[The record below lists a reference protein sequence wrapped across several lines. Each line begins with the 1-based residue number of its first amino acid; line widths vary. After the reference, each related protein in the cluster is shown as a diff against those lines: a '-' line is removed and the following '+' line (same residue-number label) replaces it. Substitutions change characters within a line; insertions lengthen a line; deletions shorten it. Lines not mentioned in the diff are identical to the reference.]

1 MTATAQP
8 ASVGVASALAEIGRA
23 TIHGLGWSVLVA
35 TMAPSGAVLT
45 AFLGGLGGC
54 LIGAKLGRTRLRTS
68 AVVVGAILLI
78 ATVVVLRTSLTHSSL
93 LAATLGPVGALRFAG
108 GLTALLVAAIGS
120 AAMRTGSTRRAI
132 FAVLELTLVAVAFA
146 QLFIPHRHGAINR
159 PFYLADWIIALGWD
173 PTWLFLFMGGTATV
187 FGLVLLLRE
196 QRFGRAVLNL
206 GVVALLLAMVV
217 VATPMIG
224 MPPPPDGGGGLGLR
238 PDQAEGKDGK
248 REQQARGGPSANELE
263 FRNKYNTGGA
273 RVPVAVVLFH
283 DDYSPPSGV
292 YYFRQGAF
300 SQYNGRK
307 LVVSGRQDI
316 DNDLIPH
323 FPTRLIEIENAPP
336 ANDNRGPLETTIA
349 LMADHTR
356 PFALEAPIEVEPLE
370 NPSPNR
376 FRRVYRATSGVLT
389 ADYTSMLDGDLGAP
403 SWSEDQWA
411 HYTEAPPDPRYA
423 ELGSEI
429 AAALPDRLASNPIA
443 KAFAVTGWLG
453 KEGIYSL
460 KNEHSGAEDPTAS
473 FLFGDRTGYCVHFSH
488 AATYLMRSLGVPA
501 RVATG
506 YAVSES
512 ARQGGSSLLLSG
524 AASHAW
530 PEVYIDGYGWV
541 VLDVYPERALDPPEQ
556 PMDADL
562 QRLLGE
568 LARGASPIPLSAT
581 DLPKLKELARR
592 MTWAAGGWLLALLA
606 CLLLVLYSVKVWRR
620 LAPSWAGAV
629 DLPRVVYRA
638 ELDRIGEVAIRRE
651 LGESREF
658 FASRIREGLPSFAL
672 LTTAHVAAAY
682 GGHESDP
689 RKLRGE
695 AANVRRDIRA
705 KFPFWKRFLGFIT
718 PWSWLRSK
726 MMPSFIPGAQS

>member
-1 MTATAQP
+1 MTAVARP
-8 ASVGVASALAEIGRA
+8 ASFGVAGALAEVGRA
-23 TIHGLGWSVLVA
+23 MIHGLGWSVLVA
-35 TMAPSGAVLT
+35 TMAPSGSVAA
-45 AFLGGLGGC
+45 AFLGGFAGC
-54 LIGAKLGRTRLRTS
+54 LLGAKLGRSRLRS
-68 AVVVGAILLI
+68 AAIVVGAVLLV
-78 ATVVVLRTSLTHSSL
+78 AMVALLRSSLTHGSV
-93 LAATLGPVGALRFAG
+93 LAAALGPVGALRFAG
-108 GLTALLVAAIGS
+108 MMTALLVAVIVS
-120 AAMRTGSTRRAI
+120 AAMRAGSVRRTI
-132 FAVLELTLVAVAFA
+132 FAVFELLLVAVAFG

-196 QRFGRAVLNL
+196 ERFGRAVLNL
-206 GVVALLLAMVV
+206 GVVALLLAMIVI
-217 VATPMIG
+217 ATPMIG

-238 PDQAEGKDGK
+238 PDKAEGKGGK
-248 REQQARGGPSANELE
+248 SEKQERGGPTASELE
-263 FRNKYNTGGA
+263 FRNKYNTGGS

-307 LVVSGRQDI
+307 MVVSGRKDI
-316 DNDLIPH
+316 DNDLIPY
-323 FPTRLIEIENAPP
+323 FPTRLTEIEDAPA

-349 LMADHTR
+349 LMADHTQ

-389 ADYTSMLDGDLGAP
+389 ADYTSMLDGSLGSP
-403 SWSEDQWA
+403 DWSKEQWA
-411 HYTEAPPDPRYA
+411 HYTAAPPDARYA
-423 ELGSEI
+423 ELGAEI
-429 AAALPDRLASNPIA
+429 AAALPDGLTDNSIA
-443 KAFAVTGWLG
+443 QAFAITGWLG
-453 KEGIYSL
+453 REGIYSL
-460 KNEHSGAEDPTAS
+460 KNGHSSAEDPTAS

-530 PEVYIDGYGWV
+530 PEVYIDGFGWV

-592 MTWAAGGWLLALLA
+592 MTLTAGTWFLALLA
-606 CLLLVLYSVKVWRR
+606 CALVLLYSVKLWRR
-620 LAPSWAGAV
+620 LAPRWAGAAT
-629 DLPRVVYRA
+629 LPRLLYRA
-638 ELDRIGEVAIRRE
+638 ELDRIGELQVRRE
-651 LGESREF
+651 TGESRES
-658 FASRIREGLPSFAL
+658 FARRIRDRLPAFTS
-672 LTTAHVAAAY
+672 LTRAHVAAAY
-682 GGHESDP
+682 GGHEFDP
-689 RKLRGE
+689 RQLRSE
-695 AANVRRDIRA
+695 AANLRHDIRA
-705 KFPFWKRFLGFIT
+705 GFPFWKRIVGIIT

-726 MMPSFIPGAQS
+726 

>member
-1 MTATAQP
+1 MTAVARP
-8 ASVGVASALAEIGRA
+8 ASFGVAGALAEVGRA
-23 TIHGLGWSVLVA
+23 MIHGLGWSVLVA
-35 TMAPSGAVLT
+35 TMAPSGSVAA
-45 AFLGGLGGC
+45 AFLGGFAGC
-54 LIGAKLGRTRLRTS
+54 LLGAKLGRSRLRS
-68 AVVVGAILLI
+68 AAIVVGAVLLV
-78 ATVVVLRTSLTHSSL
+78 AMVALLRSSLTHGSV
-93 LAATLGPVGALRFAG
+93 LAAALGPVGALRFAG
-108 GLTALLVAAIGS
+108 MMTALLVAVIVS
-120 AAMRTGSTRRAI
+120 AAMRAGSVRRTI
-132 FAVLELTLVAVAFA
+132 FAVFELLLVAVAFG

-196 QRFGRAVLNL
+196 ERFGRAVLNL
-206 GVVALLLAMVV
+206 GVVALLLAMIVI
-217 VATPMIG
+217 ATPMIG

-238 PDQAEGKDGK
+238 PDKAEGKGGK
-248 REQQARGGPSANELE
+248 SEKQERGGPTASELE
-263 FRNKYNTGGA
+263 FRNKYNTGGS

-307 LVVSGRQDI
+307 MVVSGRKDI
-316 DNDLIPH
+316 DNDLIPY
-323 FPTRLIEIENAPP
+323 FPTRLTEIEDAPA

-349 LMADHTR
+349 LMADHTQ

-389 ADYTSMLDGDLGAP
+389 ADYTSMLDGSLGSP
-403 SWSEDQWA
+403 DWSKEQWA
-411 HYTEAPPDPRYA
+411 HYTAAPPDARYA
-423 ELGSEI
+423 ELGAEI
-429 AAALPDRLASNPIA
+429 AAALPDGLTDNSIA
-443 KAFAVTGWLG
+443 QAFAITGWLG
-453 KEGIYSL
+453 REGIYSL
-460 KNEHSGAEDPTAS
+460 KNGHSSAEDPTAS

-530 PEVYIDGYGWV
+530 PEVYIDGFGWV

-592 MTWAAGGWLLALLA
+592 MTLTAATWFLALLA
-606 CLLLVLYSVKVWRR
+606 CALVLLYSVKLWRR
-620 LAPSWAGAV
+620 LAPRWAGAAT
-629 DLPRVVYRA
+629 LPRLLYRA
-638 ELDRIGEVAIRRE
+638 ELDRIGELQVRRE
-651 LGESREF
+651 TGESRES
-658 FASRIREGLPSFAL
+658 FARRIRDRLPAFTS
-672 LTTAHVAAAY
+672 LTRAHVAAAY
-682 GGHESDP
+682 GGHEFDP
-689 RKLRGE
+689 RQLRSE
-695 AANVRRDIRA
+695 AANLRHDIRA
-705 KFPFWKRFLGFIT
+705 GFPFWKRIAGIIT

-726 MMPSFIPGAQS
+726 

>member
-1 MTATAQP
+1 MGLSRT
-8 ASVGVASALAEIGRA
+8 LAEVGRA
-23 TIHGLGWSVLVA
+23 AIHGLAWGVLVA
-35 TMAPSGAVLT
+35 TMAPSGSALV
-45 AFLGGLGGC
+45 AFAGGFGGC
-54 LIGAKLGRTRLRTS
+54 LLGAQLALTRLRTS
-68 AVVVGAILLI
+68 AIVAGALALLSLVFWLG
-78 ATVVVLRTSLTHSSL
+78 ASLTAGSFLSI
-93 LAATLGPVGALRFAG
+93 ALGPVGALRVSG
-108 GLTALLVAAIGS
+108 MLTALLVAAISS
-120 AAMRTGSTRRAI
+120 AAMRAGSSRKAL
-132 FAVLELTLVAVAFA
+132 FAVFELLVVAVAFA
-146 QLFIPHRHGAINR
+146 QLFIPHRYGAINR
-159 PFYLADWIIALGWD
+159 PFYLADWIIAFGWD

-206 GVVALLLAMVV
+206 GVIGLLLALIVL
-217 VATPMIG
+217 ATPMLG

-238 PDQAEGKDGK
+238 PDPSEANAGEGER
-248 REQQARGGPSANELE
+248 RERGGSTSSELE

-316 DNDLIPH
+316 DDDLIPY
-323 FPTRLIEIENAPP
+323 FPTRLTEIRNAP
-336 ANDNRGPLETTIA
+336 ASNENRGPLETTIA
-349 LMADHTR
+349 LMADHTQ

-376 FRRVYRATSGVLT
+376 FRRVYRALSGVLT
-389 ADYTSMLDGDLGAP
+389 ADYASMLDARLGSP
-403 SWSEDQWA
+403 DWSKEQWA
-411 HYTEAPPDPRYA
+411 HYTEAPPDPRYGALAA
-423 ELGSEI
+423 EVAGE
-429 AAALPDRLASNPIA
+429 LPDELASNPIA
-443 KAFAVTGWLG
+443 RAFAVAAWLG
-453 KEGIYSL
+453 REGIYSL

-473 FLFGDRTGYCVHFSH
+473 FLFGDRTGYCVHFAH

-512 ARQGGSSLLLSG
+512 SRQGGSSLLLSG

-530 PEVYIDGYGWV
+530 PEIYIDGYGWV

-581 DLPKLKELARR
+581 DLPKIKELARR
-592 MTWAAGGWLLALLA
+592 VTLTAGAWLFALLALA
-606 CLLLVLYSVKVWRR
+606 LLILYLVKLWRR
-620 LAPSWAGAV
+620 LAPAWAPAAS
-629 DLPRVVYRA
+629 LPRVVYRA
-638 ELDRIGEVAIRRE
+638 ELDRLGELAIRRTP
-651 LGESREF
+651 GESRES
-658 FASRIREGLPSFAL
+658 FARRLGESLPSL
-672 LTTAHVAAAY
+672 GPLTDTHVAAAF
-682 GGHESDP
+682 GQRRPEPHQ
-689 RKLRGE
+689 LRDE
-695 AANVRRDIRA
+695 AANLRRDIRRR
-705 KFPFWKRFLGFIT
+705 FPLWRRFLGLLT

-726 MMPSFIPGAQS
+726 

>member
-8 ASVGVASALAEIGRA
+8 ASAGIARALAEIGRA
-23 TIHGLGWSVLVA
+23 TIHGLGWSVLIA
-35 TMAPSGAVLT
+35 TMAPSGSILA
-45 AFLGGLGGC
+45 AFLGGFSGC
-54 LIGAKLGRTRLRTS
+54 LIGDKLGRTRLRTS
-68 AVVVGAILLI
+68 AIVVGSVLLI
-78 ATVVVLRTSLTHSSL
+78 AMVALLRSSLTHGSL
-93 LAATLGPVGALRFAG
+93 LAAALGPVGALRFAG
-108 GLTALLVAAIGS
+108 TLTALLVAAISS
-120 AAMRTGSTRRAI
+120 ATMRAGSTRRAI
-132 FAVLELTLVAVAFA
+132 FAVFELLLIAVAFA
-146 QLFIPHRHGAINR
+146 QLFNPHRHGAINR

-173 PTWLFLFMGGTATV
+173 PTWLFLFMGGTATA

-206 GVVALLLAMVV
+206 GVIALLLAMIV

-224 MPPPPDGGGGLGLR
+224 MPPPPDGAGGLGLR
-238 PDQAEGKDGK
+238 PDQSEGRDGGDK
-248 REQQARGGPSANELE
+248 KQERGGPSASELE
-263 FRNKYNTGGA
+263 FRNKYNTGA
-273 RVPVAVVLFH
+273 SHVPVAVVLFH

-316 DNDLIPH
+316 DNDLIPY

-349 LMADHTR
+349 LMADHTQ

-389 ADYTSMLDGDLGAP
+389 ADYTSMLDGLLGSP
-403 SWSEDQWA
+403 DWSKEQWA
-411 HYTEAPPDPRYA
+411 HYTEAPPDPRYI

-429 AAALPDRLASNPIA
+429 AAALPERLANNPIA

-453 KEGIYSL
+453 REGIYSL
-460 KNEHSGAEDPTAS
+460 KNEHSGADDPTAS

-524 AASHAW
+524 GASHAW
-530 PEVYIDGYGWV
+530 PEIYIDGYGWV

-581 DLPKLKELARR
+581 DLPKIKELVRR
-592 MTWAAGGWLLALLA
+592 VTLTAGSWFLLLLA
-606 CLLLVLYSVKVWRR
+606 CLVVLLYSAKAWRR
-620 LAPSWAGAV
+620 LAPIWARATAM
-629 DLPRVVYRA
+629 PRVVYRA
-638 ELDRIGEVAIRRE
+638 ELDRIGEVAIRRAD
-651 LGESREF
+651 GESRES
-658 FASRIREGLPSFAL
+658 FANRIRDRLPSFAP
-672 LTTAHVAAAY
+672 LTRTHVAAAY
-682 GGHESDP
+682 GGHVSDP
-689 RKLRGE
+689 RQLRDE
-695 AANVRRDIRA
+695 AANVHRDIRNG
-705 KFPFWKRFLGFIT
+705 FPLWKRFLGLIT

-726 MMPSFIPGAQS
+726 

>member
-1 MTATAQP
+1 MTATSQP
-8 ASVGVASALAEIGRA
+8 ASTGLATALAELGRA
-23 TIHGLGWSVLVA
+23 TIHGVGWGVLVG
-35 TMAPSGAVLT
+35 TMAPSGAALA
-45 AFLGGLGGC
+45 AFVGGVGGC
-54 LIGAKLGRTRLRTS
+54 LIGARLARTRIRTAAVAIGAVLAIAFVALLRVSFTQGS
-68 AVVVGAILLI
+68 A
-78 ATVVVLRTSLTHSSL
+78 
-93 LAATLGPVGALRFAG
+93 LAMVLGPVGALRFAG
-108 GLTALLVAAIGS
+108 TLTALLVAAIGS
-120 AAMRTGSTRRAI
+120 ATMRVGSTRRAI
-132 FAVLELTLVAVAFA
+132 FAVFELILVAVAFG
-146 QLFIPHRHGAINR
+146 QLFVPHRHGAINR

-196 QRFGRAVLNL
+196 QRFAKAVLNL
-206 GVVALLLAMVV
+206 GVVALLLAMIV
-217 VATPMIG
+217 VATPLIG
-224 MPPPPDGGGGLGLR
+224 MPPAPDGGGGLGLR
-238 PDQAEGKDGK
+238 PDQAKGADGK
-248 REQQARGGPSANELE
+248 NEQQERGGSSASELE
-263 FRNKYNTGGA
+263 FRNKYNTGGS

-307 LVVSGRQDI
+307 LVVSGRKDI
-316 DNDLIPH
+316 DDDLIPY
-323 FPTRLIEIENAPP
+323 FPTRLIEIANAPP

-349 LMADHTR
+349 LMTDHTQ
-356 PFALEAPIEVEPLE
+356 PFALEAPLQVEPLE

-376 FRRVYRATSGVLT
+376 FKRVYRATSGVLT
-389 ADYTSMLDGDLGAP
+389 ADYVSMLDAELG
-403 SWSEDQWA
+403 SDDWSKEQWA
-411 HYTEAPPDPRYA
+411 HYTEAPPDSRYA
-423 ELGSEI
+423 ELGAEI
-429 AAALPDRLASNPIA
+429 AAALPDRLTNNSIA
-443 KAFAVTGWLG
+443 KAFAITGWLG
-453 KEGIYSL
+453 REGIYSL
-460 KNEHSGAEDPTAS
+460 KNDHSSAEDPTAS

-581 DLPKLKELARR
+581 DLPRLKELARR
-592 MTWAAGGWLLALLA
+592 LTWTAGSWLFAVLGAVLLALY
-606 CLLLVLYSVKVWRR
+606 VVKMWRR
-620 LAPSWAGAV
+620 LAPKWARGR

-638 ELDRIGEVAIRRE
+638 ELDRLGEVAIRRE
-651 LGESREF
+651 PGESRES
-658 FASRIREGLPSFAL
+658 FANRIYPSLPSFTP
-672 LTTAHVAAAY
+672 LTTAHVASVY
-682 GGHESDP
+682 GGHALDP
-689 RKLRGE
+689 GALRGE
-695 AANVRRDIRA
+695 AANVRRDIRDG
-705 KFPFWKRFLGFIT
+705 FPSWRRFLGLIT
-718 PWSWLRSK
+718 PWSWLGSK
-726 MMPSFIPGAQS
+726 

>member
-1 MTATAQP
+1 MTTIVRSAP
-8 ASVGVASALAEIGRA
+8 AGFASALAEIGRA
-23 TIHGLGWSVLVA
+23 TIHGLSWSVLVA
-35 TMAPSGAVLT
+35 TMAPSGSILA
-45 AFLGGLGGC
+45 AFLGGFSGC
-54 LIGAKLGRTRLRTS
+54 LIGDRLGRTRLRTS
-68 AVVVGAILLI
+68 AIVVGAVLLI
-78 ATVVVLRTSLTHSSL
+78 AMVAALRSSLTHGSM
-93 LAATLGPVGALRFAG
+93 LAAALGPIGALRLAG
-108 GLTALLVAAIGS
+108 VLTALLVAAIS
-120 AAMRTGSTRRAI
+120 STAMRAGSTRKPI
-132 FAVLELTLVAVAFA
+132 YAVFELLLVAVAFA
-146 QLFIPHRHGAINR
+146 QLFVPHRHGAINR

-196 QRFGRAVLNL
+196 QRFGRAVVNL
-206 GVVALLLAMVV
+206 GVVALLLAMIV
-217 VATPMIG
+217 VATPMLG

-238 PDQAEGKDGK
+238 PEQSDGKDGGSEK
-248 REQQARGGPSANELE
+248 QERGGPTASELE
-263 FRNKYNTGGA
+263 FRNKYNTGGS

-300 SQYNGRK
+300 SQFNGRK

-336 ANDNRGPLETTIA
+336 ANDNRGPLETTVA
-349 LMADHTR
+349 LMADHTQ

-376 FRRVYRATSGVLT
+376 FRRVYRAISGVLT
-389 ADYTSMLDGDLGAP
+389 ADYASMLDARLGSP
-403 SWSEDQWA
+403 DWSREQWA
-411 HYTEAPPDPRYA
+411 HYTEAPPNPRYL
-423 ELGSEI
+423 ELGTEI
-429 AAALPDRLASNPIA
+429 AEALPDELANNPIA

-453 KEGIYSL
+453 REGIYSL
-460 KNEHSGAEDPTAS
+460 KNEHSGADDPTAS

-524 AASHAW
+524 GASHAW

-581 DLPKLKELARR
+581 DLPRIKELVRR
-592 MTWAAGGWLLALLA
+592 VTLTAGSWFLVLLAA
-606 CLLLVLYSVKVWRR
+606 LLLLLYAGKAWRR
-620 LAPSWAGAV
+620 LAPTWAGAAAM
-629 DLPRVVYRA
+629 PRLVYRA
-638 ELDRIGEVAIRRE
+638 ELDRIAEVAIHRE
-651 LGESREF
+651 AGESRES
-658 FASRIREGLPSFAL
+658 FANRIRDSLPSFAP
-672 LTTAHVAAAY
+672 LTMTHVAAAY
-682 GGHESDP
+682 GGHVSDP
-689 RKLRGE
+689 RQLRDE
-695 AANVRRDIRA
+695 AANVRRDIRGR
-705 KFPFWKRFLGFIT
+705 FPFWKRFLGLIT

-726 MMPSFIPGAQS
+726 

>member
-8 ASVGVASALAEIGRA
+8 ASVGAAGALAELGRA

-35 TMAPSGAVLT
+35 TMAPSGSVLA
-45 AFLGGLGGC
+45 AFVGGLSGC
-54 LIGAKLGRTRLRTS
+54 LVGAKLGRTRLRTS

-78 ATVVVLRTSLTHSSL
+78 ALVALLRSSLTHGSV
-93 LAATLGPVGALRFAG
+93 LAAALGPVGALRFAG
-108 GLTALLVAAIGS
+108 TLTALLVAAIGS
-120 AAMRTGSTRRAI
+120 AAMRAGSTRRPI
-132 FAVLELTLVAVAFA
+132 FAVFELLLVAVAFA

-206 GVVALLLAMVV
+206 GVIALLLAMIV

-224 MPPPPDGGGGLGLR
+224 MPPPPHGGGGLGLR
-238 PDQAEGKDGK
+238 PEQSEGKDGK
-248 REQQARGGPSANELE
+248 SETRERGGPSASELE
-263 FRNKYNTGGA
+263 FRNKYNTGGS

-316 DNDLIPH
+316 DNDLIPY
-323 FPTRLIEIENAPP
+323 FPTRLIDIENAP
-336 ANDNRGPLETTIA
+336 AVNDNRGPLETTIA
-349 LMADHTR
+349 LMADHTQ

-389 ADYTSMLDGDLGAP
+389 ADYTSMLDGQLGSP
-403 SWSEDQWA
+403 GWSKEQWA
-411 HYTEAPPDPRYA
+411 HYTEAPPDARYA
-423 ELGSEI
+423 ELGAEI
-429 AAALPDRLASNPIA
+429 SAGLPEGLEDNPIA

-453 KEGIYSL
+453 REGIYSL

-524 AASHAW
+524 GASHAW
-530 PEVYIDGYGWV
+530 PEVYIDGFGWV

-568 LARGASPIPLSAT
+568 LARGASPLPLSAT

-592 MTWAAGGWLLALLA
+592 MTLTAGTWFLALLV
-606 CLLLVLYSVKVWRR
+606 CLLVLLYAVKLWRR
-620 LAPSWAGAV
+620 LAPSWAGAAA
-629 DLPRVVYRA
+629 LPRVVYRA
-638 ELDRIGEVAIRRE
+638 ELDRVGEVAIRRE
-651 LGESREF
+651 IGESRES
-658 FASRIREGLPSFAL
+658 FANRIRDRLPSFTP

-682 GGHESDP
+682 GGHEADP
-689 RKLRGE
+689 HQLRDE
-695 AANVRRDIRA
+695 AANVRRNIRDR
-705 KFPFWKRFLGFIT
+705 FPLWKRFLGLIT

-726 MMPSFIPGAQS
+726 

>member
-8 ASVGVASALAEIGRA
+8 APFGIAGALAELGRA
-23 TIHGLGWSVLVA
+23 MIHGLGWGVLVA
-35 TMAPSGAVLT
+35 TMAPSGSVFA
-45 AFLGGLGGC
+45 AFIGGLGGC
-54 LIGAKLGRTRLRTS
+54 LIGARLGRTRLRTS
-68 AVVVGAILLI
+68 AIVFGALLLI
-78 ATVVVLRTSLTHSSL
+78 AMAAWLRSSLTHGSA
-93 LAATLGPVGALRFAG
+93 LAFALGPVGALRFAG
-108 GLTALLVAAIGS
+108 TLTALLLATITS
-120 AAMRTGSTRRAI
+120 ATMRACSTRRAI
-132 FAVLELTLVAVAFA
+132 FAVFELLLVAVAFA
-146 QLFIPHRHGAINR
+146 QLFVPHRHGAINR

-206 GVVALLLAMVV
+206 GVIALLLAMIV
-217 VATPMIG
+217 VATPMVG
-224 MPPPPDGGGGLGLR
+224 MPPPPEGGGGLGLR
-238 PDQAEGKDGK
+238 PEESEGKGGK
-248 REQQARGGPSANELE
+248 RERGGPSASELE
-263 FRNKYNTGGA
+263 FRDRYNTGGA

-323 FPTRLIEIENAPP
+323 FPTRLIEIQDAPE
-336 ANDNRGPLETTIA
+336 ANENRGPLETTIA
-349 LMADHTR
+349 LMADHR
-356 PFALEAPIEVEPLE
+356 QPFALEAPVEVEPMQ

-389 ADYTSMLDGDLGAP
+389 ADYASMLDGRLGSP
-403 SWSEDQWA
+403 DWSKEQWA
-411 HYTEAPPDPRYA
+411 HYTEAPPDPRYT
-423 ELGSEI
+423 ELAAEI
-429 AAALPDRLASNPIA
+429 ATGLPDGLSDNPIA
-443 KAFAVTGWLG
+443 KAFAITGWLG
-453 KEGIYSL
+453 EEGIYSL
-460 KNEHSGAEDPTAS
+460 KNDHSGAEDPTAS

-488 AATYLMRSLGVPA
+488 AATYLMRGLGVPA

-530 PEVYIDGYGWV
+530 PEIYIDGFGWV

-581 DLPKLKELARR
+581 DLPKIKELARR
-592 MTWAAGGWLLALLA
+592 MTLTAGTWLLALLA
-606 CLLLVLYSVKVWRR
+606 CVLAFLYFVKLWRR
-620 LAPSWAGAV
+620 LAPSWARAGA
-629 DLPRVVYRA
+629 LPRVVYRA

-651 LGESREF
+651 PGESRES
-658 FASRIREGLPSFAL
+658 FANRIRDRLPSFEP
-672 LTTAHVAAAY
+672 LTTSHVAAAF

-689 RKLRGE
+689 RQLRDE
-695 AANVRRDIRA
+695 ATRVRRDIRSG
-705 KFPFWKRFLGFIT
+705 FPLWKRFLGLIT

-726 MMPSFIPGAQS
+726 

>member
-1 MTATAQP
+1 MTTTAQP
-8 ASVGVASALAEIGRA
+8 ASFGIAGALAELGRA

-35 TMAPSGAVLT
+35 TMAPFGAVVA
-45 AFLGGLGGC
+45 AFIGGFGGC

-68 AVVVGAILLI
+68 AIVVGSVLLI
-78 ATVVVLRTSLTHSSL
+78 AMVAWLRSSLTDGSA
-93 LAATLGPVGALRFAG
+93 LASAVGPVGALRFAG
-108 GLTALLVAAIGS
+108 TLTTLLLAAITS
-120 AAMRTGSTRRAI
+120 AAMRACSSRRAI
-132 FAVLELTLVAVAFA
+132 FAVFELLLVAVAFA
-146 QLFIPHRHGAINR
+146 QLFVPHRHGAINR

-206 GVVALLLAMVV
+206 GVVALLLAMIV
-217 VATPMIG
+217 VATPMLG
-224 MPPPPDGGGGLGLR
+224 MPPPPEGGGGLGLR
-238 PDQAEGKDGK
+238 PDESEGKGGK
-248 REQQARGGPSANELE
+248 GDKQERQGPSASELE
-263 FRNKYNTGGA
+263 FRDKYNTGGA

-307 LVVSGRQDI
+307 LVVSGRRDI
-316 DNDLIPH
+316 DNDLIPY
-323 FPTRLIEIENAPP
+323 FPTRSIEIQDAPE
-336 ANDNRGPLETTIA
+336 ANENRGPLETTIA
-349 LMADHTR
+349 LMADHQQ
-356 PFALEAPIEVEPLE
+356 PFALEAPLEVEPMQ

-389 ADYTSMLDGDLGAP
+389 ADYGSMLDGRLGSP
-403 SWSEDQWA
+403 DWSKEQWA
-411 HYTEAPPDPRYA
+411 HYTEAPPDPRYT
-423 ELGSEI
+423 ELATEI
-429 AAALPDRLASNPIA
+429 GTELPDGLADNPVA

-453 KEGIYSL
+453 EEGIYSL
-460 KNEHSGAEDPTAS
+460 KNDHSGAEDPTAS
-473 FLFGDRTGYCVHFSH
+473 FLFGDRTGYCVHFAH

-530 PEVYIDGYGWV
+530 PEVYIDGFGWV

-581 DLPKLKELARR
+581 DLPKIKELARR
-592 MTWAAGGWLLALLA
+592 VSLAAGTWLLVLLA
-606 CLLLVLYSVKVWRR
+606 CVLAFLYFVKLWRR
-620 LAPSWAGAV
+620 LAPSWTPAAA
-629 DLPRVVYRA
+629 LPRVVYRA
-638 ELDRIGEVAIRRE
+638 ELDRIGEVAIRRDP
-651 LGESREF
+651 GESRES
-658 FASRIREGLPSFAL
+658 FANRIRDRLPSFEP
-672 LTTAHVAAAY
+672 LTTAHLGAAF
-682 GGHESDP
+682 GGHEPDP
-689 RKLRGE
+689 RQLRDE
-695 AANVRRDIRA
+695 ATNVRRDIRSG
-705 KFPFWKRFLGFIT
+705 FPLWKRFLGLIT

-726 MMPSFIPGAQS
+726 

>member
-1 MTATAQP
+1 MTAVARP
-8 ASVGVASALAEIGRA
+8 ASFGVAGALAEVGRA
-23 TIHGLGWSVLVA
+23 MIHGLGWSVLVA
-35 TMAPSGAVLT
+35 TMAPSGSVAA
-45 AFLGGLGGC
+45 AFLGGFAGC
-54 LIGAKLGRTRLRTS
+54 LLGAKLGRSRLRS
-68 AVVVGAILLI
+68 AAIVVGAVLLV
-78 ATVVVLRTSLTHSSL
+78 AMVALLRSWLTHGSV
-93 LAATLGPVGALRFAG
+93 LAAALGPVGALRFAG
-108 GLTALLVAAIGS
+108 MMTALLVAVIVS
-120 AAMRTGSTRRAI
+120 AAMRAGSVRRTI
-132 FAVLELTLVAVAFA
+132 FAVFELLLVAVAFG

-196 QRFGRAVLNL
+196 ERFGRAVLNL
-206 GVVALLLAMVV
+206 GVVALLLAMIVI
-217 VATPMIG
+217 ATPMIG

-238 PDQAEGKDGK
+238 PDKAEGKGGK
-248 REQQARGGPSANELE
+248 SEKQERGGPTASELE
-263 FRNKYNTGGA
+263 FRNKYNTGGS

-307 LVVSGRQDI
+307 MVVSGRKDI
-316 DNDLIPH
+316 DNDLIPY
-323 FPTRLIEIENAPP
+323 FPTRLTEIEDAPA

-349 LMADHTR
+349 LMADHTQ

-389 ADYTSMLDGDLGAP
+389 ADYTSMLDGSLGSP
-403 SWSEDQWA
+403 DWSKEQWA
-411 HYTEAPPDPRYA
+411 HYTAAPPDARYA
-423 ELGSEI
+423 ELGAEI
-429 AAALPDRLASNPIA
+429 AAALPDGLTDNSIA
-443 KAFAVTGWLG
+443 QAFAITGWLG
-453 KEGIYSL
+453 REGIYSL
-460 KNEHSGAEDPTAS
+460 KNGHSSAEDPTAS

-530 PEVYIDGYGWV
+530 PEVYIDGFGWV

-592 MTWAAGGWLLALLA
+592 MTLTAATWFLALLA
-606 CLLLVLYSVKVWRR
+606 CALVLLYSVKLWRR
-620 LAPSWAGAV
+620 LAPRWAGAAT
-629 DLPRVVYRA
+629 LPRLLYRA
-638 ELDRIGEVAIRRE
+638 ELDRIGELQVRRE
-651 LGESREF
+651 TGESRES
-658 FASRIREGLPSFAL
+658 FARRIRDRLPAFTS
-672 LTTAHVAAAY
+672 LTRAHVAAAY
-682 GGHESDP
+682 GGHEFDP
-689 RKLRGE
+689 RQLRSE
-695 AANVRRDIRA
+695 AANLRHDIRA
-705 KFPFWKRFLGFIT
+705 GFPFWKRIVGIIT

-726 MMPSFIPGAQS
+726 

>member
-1 MTATAQP
+1 MTTTVRS
-8 ASVGVASALAEIGRA
+8 ASAGFASALAEIGRA
-23 TIHGLGWSVLVA
+23 TIHGLSWSVLVA
-35 TMAPSGAVLT
+35 TMAPSGSILA
-45 AFLGGLGGC
+45 AFLGGFSGC
-54 LIGAKLGRTRLRTS
+54 LIGDKLGRTRLRTS
-68 AVVVGAILLI
+68 AIVVGAVLLI
-78 ATVVVLRTSLTHSSL
+78 AMVAALRSSLTHGSM
-93 LAATLGPVGALRFAG
+93 LAAALGPIGALRLAG
-108 GLTALLVAAIGS
+108 MLTALLVAAIS
-120 AAMRTGSTRRAI
+120 STAMRAGSTRKPI
-132 FAVLELTLVAVAFA
+132 FAVFELLLVAVAFA
-146 QLFIPHRHGAINR
+146 QLFVPHRHGAINR

-196 QRFGRAVLNL
+196 QRFGRAVVNL
-206 GVVALLLAMVV
+206 GVVALLLAMIV
-217 VATPMIG
+217 VATPMLG

-238 PDQAEGKDGK
+238 PEQSDGKDGG
-248 REQQARGGPSANELE
+248 RENQERGGPSASELE
-263 FRNKYNTGGA
+263 FRNKYNTGGS

-336 ANDNRGPLETTIA
+336 ANDNRGPLETTVA
-349 LMADHTR
+349 LMADHTQ

-389 ADYTSMLDGDLGAP
+389 ADYASMLDARLGSP
-403 SWSEDQWA
+403 DWSREQWA
-411 HYTEAPPDPRYA
+411 HYTEAPPDPRYV
-423 ELGSEI
+423 ELGTEI
-429 AAALPDRLASNPIA
+429 AEALPEGLANNPIA

-453 KEGIYSL
+453 REGIYSL
-460 KNEHSGAEDPTAS
+460 KNEHSGADDPTAS

-524 AASHAW
+524 GASHAW
-530 PEVYIDGYGWV
+530 PEVYIEGYGWV

-581 DLPKLKELARR
+581 DLPRIKELVRR
-592 MTWAAGGWLLALLA
+592 VTLTAGSWFLVLLAAVLLF
-606 CLLLVLYSVKVWRR
+606 LYAGKAWRR
-620 LAPSWAGAV
+620 LAPTWARAAAM
-629 DLPRVVYRA
+629 PRLVYRA
-638 ELDRIGEVAIRRE
+638 ELDRIGEVAIHRE
-651 LGESREF
+651 AGESRES
-658 FASRIREGLPSFAL
+658 FANRIRDRLPSFAP
-672 LTTAHVAAAY
+672 LTMTHVAAAY
-682 GGHESDP
+682 GGHVSDP
-689 RKLRGE
+689 RQLRDQ
-695 AANVRRDIRA
+695 AANVRHDIRDR
-705 KFPFWKRFLGFIT
+705 FPFWKRFLGLIT
-718 PWSWLRSK
+718 PWSWLHSK
-726 MMPSFIPGAQS
+726 

>member
-1 MTATAQP
+1 MTTTVRS
-8 ASVGVASALAEIGRA
+8 ASAGFASALAEIGRA
-23 TIHGLGWSVLVA
+23 TIYGLSWSVLVA
-35 TMAPSGAVLT
+35 TMAPSGSILA
-45 AFLGGLGGC
+45 AFLGGFSGC
-54 LIGAKLGRTRLRTS
+54 LIGDKLGRTRLRAS
-68 AVVVGAILLI
+68 AIVVAAVLLVAIV
-78 ATVVVLRTSLTHSSL
+78 AALRSSLTHGSM
-93 LAATLGPVGALRFAG
+93 LAAALGPIGALRLAG
-108 GLTALLVAAIGS
+108 MLTALLVPAITS
-120 AAMRTGSTRRAI
+120 TAMRAGSTRKPI
-132 FAVLELTLVAVAFA
+132 FAVFELLLVAVAFA
-146 QLFIPHRHGAINR
+146 QLFVPHRHGAINR

-206 GVVALLLAMVV
+206 GVVALLLAMIV
-217 VATPMIG
+217 VATPMLG

-238 PDQAEGKDGK
+238 PEQTDGKDGG
-248 REQQARGGPSANELE
+248 REKQERGGPTASELE
-263 FRNKYNTGGA
+263 FRSKYNTGGS

-307 LVVSGRQDI
+307 LVVSGRRDV

-336 ANDNRGPLETTIA
+336 ANDNRGPLETTVA
-349 LMADHTR
+349 LMADHTQ

-389 ADYTSMLDGDLGAP
+389 ADYASMLDARLG
-403 SWSEDQWA
+403 SLDWSREQWA
-411 HYTEAPPDPRYA
+411 HYTEAPPDPRYL
-423 ELGSEI
+423 ELGTEI
-429 AAALPDRLASNPIA
+429 AEALPEGLANNPIA

-453 KEGIYSL
+453 REGIYSL
-460 KNEHSGAEDPTAS
+460 KNEHSGADDPTAS

-488 AATYLMRSLGVPA
+488 AATYLLRSLGVPA

-506 YAVSES
+506 YAVSEA

-524 AASHAW
+524 GASHAW
-530 PEVYIDGYGWV
+530 PEVYIEGYGWV

-581 DLPKLKELARR
+581 DLPRIKELVRR
-592 MTWAAGGWLLALLA
+592 VTLTAGSW
-606 CLLLVLYSVKVWRR
+606 LLVLLAALLLFLYAGKAWRR
-620 LAPSWAGAV
+620 LAPIWAGAATM
-629 DLPRVVYRA
+629 PRLVYRA
-638 ELDRIGEVAIRRE
+638 ELDRIGEVAIHRE
-651 LGESREF
+651 AGESRES
-658 FASRIREGLPSFAL
+658 FANRIRDRLPSFAP
-672 LTTAHVAAAY
+672 LTMTHVAAVY
-682 GGHESDP
+682 GGHVSDP
-689 RKLRGE
+689 RQLRDE
-695 AANVRRDIRA
+695 AANVRRDIRDR
-705 KFPFWKRFLGFIT
+705 FPFWKRFLGLIT

-726 MMPSFIPGAQS
+726 

>member
-1 MTATAQP
+1 MTAPVRSEST
-8 ASVGVASALAEIGRA
+8 GVAGALAEIGRA
-23 TIHGLGWSVLVA
+23 MIHGLAWAVLVA
-35 TMAPSGAVLT
+35 TLAPSGAVLV
-45 AFLGGLGGC
+45 AFAGGFAGC
-54 LIGAKLGRTRLRTS
+54 LLGSQLGQTRVRTS
-68 AVVVGAILLI
+68 AIFAGALVLI
-78 ATVVVLRTSLTHSSL
+78 ALVAWFRASLTHGSL
-93 LAATLGPVGALRFAG
+93 LAASLGPVGALRLAG
-108 GLTALLVAAIGS
+108 MLTAILVSAIGS
-120 AAMRTGSTRRAI
+120 AAMRAGSSRRAI
-132 FAVLELTLVAVAFA
+132 FAVFELLLVAVAFG
-146 QLFIPHRHGAINR
+146 QLFVPHRNGAINR

-187 FGLVLLLRE
+187 FGLALLLRE
-196 QRFGRAVLNL
+196 QRFGRAVLSL
-206 GVVALLLAMVV
+206 GVVALLLALIV
-217 VATPMIG
+217 VATPMMG

-238 PDQAEGKDGK
+238 PDQSEAKEGKG
-248 REQQARGGPSANELE
+248 QQKDRGGASASELE
-263 FRNKYNTGGA
+263 FRDKYNTGGA

-316 DNDLIPH
+316 DDDLIPY
-323 FPTRLIEIENAPP
+323 FPARLTEIKNAPEV
-336 ANDNRGPLETTIA
+336 NENRGPLETTIA
-349 LMADHTR
+349 LMADHTQ
-356 PFALEAPIEVEPLE
+356 PFALEAPVEVEPMQ

-376 FRRVYRATSGVLT
+376 FRRVYRALSGVLT
-389 ADYTSMLDGDLGAP
+389 ADYTSMLDGSPGSP
-403 SWSEDQWA
+403 RWSKAQWA
-411 HYTEAPPDPRYA
+411 HYTEVPPDPRYSELAA
-423 ELGSEI
+423 ELTAE
-429 AAALPDRLASNPIA
+429 LPKRLSSNPVA

-453 KEGIYSL
+453 REGSYSL
-460 KNEHSGAEDPTAS
+460 KNDHSGAEDPTAS

-488 AATYLMRSLGVPA
+488 AATYLMRSLGLPA

-530 PEVYIDGYGWV
+530 PEVYIDGFGWV

-592 MTWAAGGWLLALLA
+592 ISLTSATWLFALLT
-606 CLLLVLYSVKVWRR
+606 LVLLVLYLVKLWRR
-620 LAPSWAGAV
+620 LAPTWAPAAA
-629 DLPRVVYRA
+629 LPRVAYRA
-638 ELDRIGEVAIRRE
+638 ELDRMGELAVRRAT
-651 LGESREF
+651 GESREA
-658 FASRIREGLPSFAL
+658 FAHRVRDRFPSFEP
-672 LTTAHVAAAY
+672 LTRAHLAAAF
-682 GGHESDP
+682 GGHEADP
-689 RKLRGE
+689 LRLRDE
-695 AANVRRDIRA
+695 AAKLTRDIRSV
-705 KFPFWKRFLGFIT
+705 FPFWKRFLGLLT

-726 MMPSFIPGAQS
+726 